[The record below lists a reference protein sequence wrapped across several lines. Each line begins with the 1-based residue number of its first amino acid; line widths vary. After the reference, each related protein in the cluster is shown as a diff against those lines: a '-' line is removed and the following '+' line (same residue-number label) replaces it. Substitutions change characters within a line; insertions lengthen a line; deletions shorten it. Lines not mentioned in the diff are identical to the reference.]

1 MNEKKMLVP
10 KLRFPEFT
18 DAWEQRKLGEVF
30 KYEQPTK
37 YIVKST
43 DYDNNYK
50 TPVLTAGQSFILGY
64 TNETEGIKDATAKHP
79 VVIFDDFTTS
89 SHYVDFSFKIK
100 SSAMKLLSVINENFN
115 TIYAFYLLKNI
126 AYVPSNHE
134 RHWISIFSNFDVK
147 IASLQEQQKI
157 GSFFALFERYIT
169 IHQRKLENLKKLKT
183 GLLQKM
189 FSKNNQQ
196 FPDLRFPEFTDAWEQ
211 RKLGEVGDFS
221 AGGDVDKEKLTPLG
235 KYPVIANALTND
247 GIIGYYD
254 YFKFT
259 APAVTITGRGEVGIA
274 KARYTNFTAVVRL
287 LVLQP
292 KSKYDIK
299 FLEEA
304 INLKN
309 IYVESTGVPQ
319 LTVPQ
324 IRIYE
329 ITIPVLKEQQKIG
342 DFFAQ
347 LDRYITIHQ
356 RKLENLKTLKKSL
369 LQQMFV

>member
-1 MNEKKMLVP
+1 M
-10 KLRFPEFT
+10 T

-169 IHQRKLENLKKLKT
+169 IHQRK
-183 GLLQKM
+183 
-189 FSKNNQQ
+189 
-196 FPDLRFPEFTDAWEQ
+196 
-211 RKLGEVGDFS
+211 
-221 AGGDVDKEKLTPLG
+221 
-235 KYPVIANALTND
+235 
-247 GIIGYYD
+247 
-254 YFKFT
+254 
-259 APAVTITGRGEVGIA
+259 
-274 KARYTNFTAVVRL
+274 
-287 LVLQP
+287 
-292 KSKYDIK
+292 
-299 FLEEA
+299 
-304 INLKN
+304 
-309 IYVESTGVPQ
+309 
-319 LTVPQ
+319 
-324 IRIYE
+324 
-329 ITIPVLKEQQKIG
+329 
-342 DFFAQ
+342 
-347 LDRYITIHQ
+347 
-356 RKLENLKTLKKSL
+356 
-369 LQQMFV
+369 